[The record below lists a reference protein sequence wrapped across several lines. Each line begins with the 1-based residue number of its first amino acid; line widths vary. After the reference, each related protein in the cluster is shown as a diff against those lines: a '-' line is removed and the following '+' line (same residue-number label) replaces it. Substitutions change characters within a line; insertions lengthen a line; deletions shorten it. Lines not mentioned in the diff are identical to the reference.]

1 MRLFNHVFLNLFL
14 KTIFYVLISNHLKK
28 INFKKY
34 SQRDLYLI
42 RRELL
47 IDILKGLVYNQILK
61 NKIKM
66 FFFPFLKSA
75 ST

>member
-1 MRLFNHVFLNLFL
+1 MRLFNHIFLNLFL
-14 KTIFYVLISNHLKK
+14 KTIFYVLISNHLKE

-61 NKIKM
+61 NKIKI
-66 FFFPFLKSA
+66 
-75 ST
+75 

>member
-1 MRLFNHVFLNLFL
+1 MRLFDHVFLNLFL
-14 KTIFYVLISNHLKK
+14 KTIFYVLISNHLKE

-66 FFFPFLKSA
+66 FFFPLIKSA
-75 ST
+75 